1 MISIKNL
8 SKHYGDSIAVDDL
21 TVDVQPG
28 LVIGFLGP
36 NGAGKTTTM
45 RMILGLD
52 TPTSGTATIA
62 GCPYSKLRAPLYEV
76 GTLIDPNAL
85 HTGRTARDHLRWLAR
100 AGGIS
105 GSRVAEVLELVE
117 LDQAADRPVAG
128 FSLGMSQRL
137 GIAAALLGDP
147 GTLILDEPSN
157 GLDPAGMRWMRRLLR
172 QMADQGRTVFV
183 SSHLLAEMQQIAD
196 RVIVINQGRL
206 VADID
211 VEELAMGL
219 EHVKVRSPHAGQ
231 LTTLLEAERAT
242 VQTADSGPETFKVT
256 GLSAERIGE
265 IAAEN
270 RIPLYEL
277 TPEQLSLESAFMTMT
292 QTETSAE

>member
-1 MISIKNL
+1 M
-8 SKHYGDSIAVDDL
+8 
-21 TVDVQPG
+21 
-28 LVIGFLGP
+28 
-36 NGAGKTTTM
+36 
-45 RMILGLD
+45 
-52 TPTSGTATIA
+52 
-62 GCPYSKLRAPLYEV
+62 
-76 GTLIDPNAL
+76 
-85 HTGRTARDHLRWLAR
+85 
-100 AGGIS
+100 
-105 GSRVAEVLELVE
+105 
-117 LDQAADRPVAG
+117 
-128 FSLGMSQRL
+128 

-231 LTTLLEAERAT
+231 LTTLLEAERVT